1 MKTHHMLLLSAFVF
15 LIGLVSGMQLGSDSK
30 AESSVVTESQATLA
44 PQCTVEP
51 DEPKSQPQTLAVED
65 LADRNELRQLQQR
78 VSDLEQ
84 QLVAK
89 DLQLDVAE
97 QRQMGLPETAEQG
110 SKPSLSTLSLQQ
122 AQSFL
127 PEPFASL
134 MAKQKGRA
142 VDYLNQHQ
150 AEEVDSEWAYDIE
163 QKVQDYFALHEN
175 AAKLQLSSVSCKTSI
190 CEIRG
195 YEYQPDFFIATYNT
209 MQMQNWWRFGSSYAF
224 QSNDK
229 ESTYFYILAEL
240 KR

>member
-97 QRQMGLPETAEQG
+97 QRQIGLPETAEQG

-195 YEYQPDFFIATYNT
+195 YEYQPDSFIATYNT
-209 MQMQNWWRFGSSYAF
+209 MQMQNWWRFASSYAF